1 MRAVL
6 DASAV
11 LAYLQDEPG
20 AEVVEAALNDGACVS
35 AANWAEVL
43 SKLAELD
50 QDPDEVAERFKQE
63 GVLGEGLVVYPL
75 DEAQARRVARLR
87 PTTRSTGLSLAD
99 RACLALATSLDLPA
113 LTADRAWAE
122 LPSPLTTSV
131 MLIR

>member
-1 MRAVL
+1 M

-20 AEVVEAALNDGACVS
+20 AEVVEAALDDGACVS

-50 QDPDEVAERFKQE
+50 QDPDEVAERFTQE

-113 LTADRAWAE
+113 LTADRAWAK
-122 LPSPLTTSV
+122 LPSPLATSV